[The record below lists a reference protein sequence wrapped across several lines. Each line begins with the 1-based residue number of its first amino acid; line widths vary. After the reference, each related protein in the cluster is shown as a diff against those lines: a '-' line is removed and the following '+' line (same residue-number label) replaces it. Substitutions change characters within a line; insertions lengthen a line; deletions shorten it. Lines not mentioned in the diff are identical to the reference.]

1 MKQNNFIAVLVWQTE
16 AAIQILQIRDHATK
30 SQNYLLKCCSKCENL
45 VSKAH
50 LSIAAFHLWKVSHF
64 NTDDWF
70 LLLWSTQA
78 EQCLLV
84 VSLGVFLQKKSRLK
98 GLRHRT
104 NLTTKP
110 VKSQGQDVWFI
121 YQNSLLQ
128 RLSKAGL
135 VLGTDL
141 LQVHL
146 AAWHNNPGHQL
157 LFGSFILRSQV

>member
-16 AAIQILQIRDHATK
+16 AAIQILQIPDHASK
-30 SQNYLLKCCSKCENL
+30 RHNYLLKCCSKCESL
-45 VSKAH
+45 VSKPH
-50 LSIAAFHLWKVSHF
+50 LSIAAFPLWKGSHF

-84 VSLGVFLQKKSRLK
+84 VSLGVFLQKQSRLK
-98 GLRHRT
+98 ELHQRT
-104 NLTTKP
+104 NLTGKP
-110 VKSQGQDVWFI
+110 VKSQGQDAWVI
-121 YQNSLLQ
+121 YQNSFLQ
-128 RLSKAGL
+128 RLSKVGL
-135 VLGTDL
+135 VLRTDL

-157 LFGSFILRSQV
+157 LFGSFILKSQV